1 MHPTK
6 RVDGESYLAF
16 AKRVTEALQDGLI
29 DYQEWGEAVLGE
41 NIYSEENTRRC
52 AKFFIQ
58 FVQNLENDI
67 IEQIDDEDKV
77 AEIKKAM
84 EELKT
89 ERLKIQTA
97 NLEYNANARAEAR
110 SELFNEQIIQAIER
124 LEPLKVKEIKVSPA
138 VGKVGLLC
146 LSDFHAGSEF
156 VVKGL
161 YGEVVNKFDF
171 EIMKD
176 RLWRL
181 IGMIEADDIVVDEFV
196 VACLGDYLENI
207 LRISSLNKLREPV
220 VETTIKFAEF
230 LSTWLVELHNRL
242 EVPITLVSVGGN
254 HDICRPLTTKI
265 TQPEENMGKIIVELI
280 KLRLKDC
287 QGIKVE
293 DYTDFAVKTIKST
306 NIMFT
311 HGEDKD
317 LATTIEYF
325 ANLYNIDL
333 DEIYAG
339 HLHSFESKTIG
350 MSDVGNRMIYRVGSI
365 CGLDPFSKQL
375 RKAARPSAYFATYT
389 NEGHGWSKDY
399 ILG

>member
-1 MHPTK
+1 MK
-6 RVDGESYLAF
+6 IERKGDESYLSFVERA
-16 AKRVTEALQDGLI
+16 TSALSDGLI
-29 DYQEWGEAVLGE
+29 DCQQWGRAVVGE
-41 NIYSEENTRRC
+41 DLYSEESTRRI
-52 AKFFIQ
+52 AKFFSQ
-58 FVQNLENDI
+58 FIQNLENDK
-67 IEQIDDEDKV
+67 IEQIDDKDKV

-84 EELKT
+84 EELKS
-89 ERLKIQTA
+89 ERIKIQTA
-97 NLEYNANARAEAR
+97 NLEYNANARADAR
-110 SELFNEQIIQAIER
+110 SELFNEQIVQAISR
-124 LEPLKVKEIKVSPA
+124 LEPMKIKEIKVSPSFD
-138 VGKVGLLC
+138 KIGLLC

-161 YGEVVNKFDF
+161 YNEILNKFNF

-181 IGMIEADDIVVDEFV
+181 IGMIEADDIVVDELV

-230 LSTWLVELHNRL
+230 LSTWLVELYNRL

-254 HDICRPLTTKI
+254 HDICRLLTTKI

-280 KLRLKDC
+280 KLRLKNC

-293 DYTDFAVKTIKST
+293 DYTDFAVKSIKST

-389 NEGHGWSKDY
+389 DEGHGWSKDY

>member
-1 MHPTK
+1 MLNK
-6 RVDGESYLAF
+6 MQNESYLSF
-16 AKRVTEALQDGLI
+16 AKRATEALQDGLI
-29 DYQEWGEAVLGE
+29 DYEEWGEAVLGE
-41 NIYSEENTRRC
+41 NIYSAENTRRC

-58 FVQNLENDI
+58 FIQNLENDE
-67 IEQIDDEDKV
+67 IEAIDDKDKI
-77 AEIKKAM
+77 AEIERAK
-84 EELKT
+84 EELRN
-89 ERLKIQTA
+89 ERIKIQTA

-110 SELFNEQIIQAIER
+110 SELFNEQIIQAVNR
-124 LEPLKVKEIKVSPA
+124 LEPLKTKEVQISPA
-138 VGKVGLLC
+138 VDKVGLLC

-161 YGEVVNKFDF
+161 YDEIVNKFDF

-176 RLWRL
+176 RMWRL
-181 IGMIEADDIVVDEFV
+181 IGMIEADDVVVDELV

-254 HDICRPLTTKI
+254 HDICRPLTSKI
-265 TQPEENMGKIIVELI
+265 TQPEENMGKIIVEFI
-280 KLRLKDC
+280 KLRLKDY
-287 QGIKVE
+287 QGIKID
-293 DYTDFAVKTIKST
+293 DYTDFAVKTIKAT

-317 LATTIEYF
+317 LANTINYF

-350 MSDVGNRMIYRVGSI
+350 MSDIGNRMIYRVGSI
-365 CGLDPFSKQL
+365 CGCDPYSKQL
-375 RKAARPSAYFATYT
+375 RKSARPSAYFATYT
-389 NEGHGWSKDY
+389 DDGHGWSKDY

>member
-1 MHPTK
+1 MQQMK
-6 RVDGESYLAF
+6 RIDSESYLAF

-58 FVQNLENDI
+58 FIQNLENDT

-84 EELKT
+84 EELKA

-97 NLEYNANARAEAR
+97 NLEYNANARADAR
-110 SELFNEQIIQAIER
+110 SELFNEQIIQAINR
-124 LEPLKVKEIKVSPA
+124 LEPMKVKEIKVSPS
-138 VGKVGLLC
+138 VGKIGLLC

-161 YGEVVNKFDF
+161 YDEVVNKFDF

-181 IGMIEADDIVVDEFV
+181 IGMIEADDIVVDELV

-230 LSTWLVELHNRL
+230 LSTWIVELHNRL

-254 HDICRPLTTKI
+254 HDICRPSVYVAKYALGLAAFRNCF
-265 TQPEENMGKIIVELI
+265 ENGSSP
-280 KLRLKDC
+280 
-287 QGIKVE
+287 Q
-293 DYTDFAVKTIKST
+293 
-306 NIMFT
+306 
-311 HGEDKD
+311 
-317 LATTIEYF
+317 
-325 ANLYNIDL
+325 IDP
-333 DEIYAG
+333 
-339 HLHSFESKTIG
+339 T
-350 MSDVGNRMIYRVGSI
+350 R
-365 CGLDPFSKQL
+365 
-375 RKAARPSAYFATYT
+375 
-389 NEGHGWSKDY
+389 
-399 ILG
+399 